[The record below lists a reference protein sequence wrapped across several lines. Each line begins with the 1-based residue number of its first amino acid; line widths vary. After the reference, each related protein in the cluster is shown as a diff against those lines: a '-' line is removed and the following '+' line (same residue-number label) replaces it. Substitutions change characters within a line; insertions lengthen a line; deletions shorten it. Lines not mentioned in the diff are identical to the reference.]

1 MPSSRLDRR
10 HVLQLFAAAPLGAA
24 LAAPASCAPADL
36 PDPTAAWRSP
46 GAGEQDPRRHA
57 LAHAI
62 LAPNPHNMQPW
73 LVELT
78 GADSLTLRADL
89 TRLLPAT
96 DPPNRQITIGC
107 GAFLE
112 LLDIA
117 ARENGHRAE
126 ITLWP
131 EGEPQPLLDVRPIAN
146 VRLVADPAIAKDPLY
161 AEIVRR
167 RTNRMKY
174 DLAAPPSAATLDQVA
189 AQAGGAG
196 LTYGHTATPAETA
209 RMRDLVWRAWTR
221 EMATP
226 AALAESVAVMRIG
239 KAEIAQHRD
248 GISIDGPL
256 VPLLKAIGALDRKAL
271 LDPKSQANAEG
282 AKPWKAMADTSPA
295 FLWMRAGDNSRAA
308 QIAVGRAYAR
318 LNLAANAAGLGIHP
332 WSMPLQEYAE
342 VGDLYRETQA
352 LLGATPEAPIQ
363 MLVRIGRPLEDQ
375 PPAPRRGLAEHLRA

>member
-1 MPSSRLDRR
+1 MSAPVDRR
-10 HVLQLFAAAPLGAA
+10 HVLNLLAIAPAVAA
-24 LAAPASCAPADL
+24 LAPAAGCAASDL
-36 PDPTAAWRSP
+36 PDPIAAWRSP
-46 GAGEQDPRRHA
+46 GAGETDPRRYA

-73 LVELT
+73 LVDLA

-117 ARENGHRAE
+117 ARQNGHRAE
-126 ITLWP
+126 IALWP
-131 EGEPQPLLDVRPIAN
+131 EGEPQPRLDARPIAN
-146 VRLVADPAIAKDPLY
+146 VRLIADPSVAKDPLY
-161 AEIVRR
+161 AEIIRR

-174 DLAAPPSAATLDQVA
+174 DLAAPPAADALDQIV

-196 LTYGHTATPAETA
+196 LAYGHTAAPAETA
-209 RMRDLVWRAWTR
+209 RLRDLVWRAWKR
-221 EMATP
+221 ETDTP
-226 AALAESVAVMRIG
+226 AALAESVDVMRIG
-239 KAEIAQHRD
+239 KAEIAKHRD

-295 FLWMRAGDNSRAA
+295 FLWMRASENSRAA

-318 LNLAANAAGLGIHP
+318 LNLAAAAAGLAIHP

-375 PPAPRRGLAEHLRA
+375 PPAPRRGLEEHLRA